1 MNKLPK
7 DSLWKEFKFTDI
19 FNIKCGFY
27 NKKPNSEK
35 NGKIPFIGATEYNN
49 GITEFYS
56 YENILNTSKTGKEPN
71 ESIERKI
78 FPGNCLCV
86 TNNGSVG
93 FAYYQKIPFTCTHDV
108 NPLYLK
114 DYKLNK
120 YIAMFLIATI
130 EKQRVCFMYARKWR
144 PCRMVK
150 SKLLLPVNL
159 KGEPDY
165 KFMEEYIKER
175 ETRLK
180 NQYKEQVLKR
190 VKQLQAKIN
199 GNRTWGEFRIK
210 DIFPTL
216 VAGKS
221 KGLNHLEQVEQ
232 GGIAY
237 LGATNRNNGVLC
249 FVKKAGNEKL
259 IQKGN
264 CVAFIR
270 NGEGSMGYSIYKAEN
285 FIATS
290 DITLGYNNKINKY
303 SGMFIT
309 TIADRVRGK
318 YSFNYKRSDTRLKK
332 EILSLPV
339 DSKGEPDYEFMQNY
353 MLYLEQKK
361 ILEYLEYVDE

>member
-1 MNKLPK
+1 MNLEDRK
-7 DSLWKEFKFTDI
+7 WKEFKFIDI

-150 SKLLLPVNL
+150 SKLLLPLNS
-159 KGEPDY
+159 KAEPDY

-175 ETRLK
+175 EAKLK
-180 NQYKEQVLKR
+180 NHYKEYIQKHID
-190 VKQLQAKIN
+190 KLQKKADIKNKKWGNFKLSKIFSFDKGNQNNMGALQNGDIPLVSAKKVDN
-199 GNRTWGEFRIK
+199 GYKNFVSK
-210 DIFPTL
+210 NNKKIFN
-216 VAGKS
+216 GGCIS
-221 KGLNHLEQVEQ
+221 LNND
-232 GGIAY
+232 GDGGAGIAY
-237 LGATNRNNGVLC
+237 YQPYKMLLDSHCTALVS
-249 FVKKAGNEKL
+249 KL
-259 IQKGN
+259 KLTKETLLFLSKSITKQRRKFGH
-264 CVAFIR
+264 
-270 NGEGSMGYSIYKAEN
+270 GYA
-285 FIATS
+285 
-290 DITLGYNNKINKY
+290 INKE
-303 SGMFIT
+303 
-309 TIADRVRGK
+309 
-318 YSFNYKRSDTRLKK
+318 RLKAFQ
-332 EILSLPV
+332 IMLPIN
-339 DSKGEPDYEFMQNY
+339 SKGEPDYEFMHNY

-361 ILEYLEYVDE
+361 ILEYLEYIDG

>member
-150 SKLLLPVNL
+150 SKLLLPVNS

-175 ETRLK
+175 EAILK
-180 NQYKEQVLKR
+180 NQYNDYIKSNVNNFEEIKLNKEWKEFFISEIFEKIKR
-190 VKQLQAKIN
+190 GKRLIKEHQKE
-199 GNRTWGEFRIK
+199 GNMPYVSSTA
-210 DIFPTL
+210 L
-216 VAGKS
+216 
-221 KGLNHLEQVEQ
+221 
-232 GGIAY
+232 
-237 LGATNRNNGVLC
+237 NNGVDN
-249 FVKKAGNEKL
+249 FIGNEIGVRKYDNCL
-259 IQKGN
+259 SLANSGSVGACFYEPYEFVASDHVTHLKGN
-264 CVAFIR
+264 
-270 NGEGSMGYSIYKAEN
+270 YSKYAYLFMSCMLNRLSEKYN
-285 FIATS
+285 FNREIN
-290 DITLGYNNKINKY
+290 DMRIKREKI
-303 SGMFIT
+303 F
-309 TIADRVRGK
+309 
-318 YSFNYKRSDTRLKK
+318 
-332 EILSLPV
+332 LPV
-339 DSKGEPDYEFMQNY
+339 NSKNKPDYEFMHNY

-361 ILEYLEYVDE
+361 ILEYLEYIDE

>member
-1 MNKLPK
+1 MNLEDRK
-7 DSLWKEFKFTDI
+7 WKEFKFTDI

-150 SKLLLPVNL
+150 SKLLLPLNS
-159 KGEPDY
+159 KAEPDY

-175 ETRLK
+175 EAKFK
-180 NQYKEQVLKR
+180 NQYKEHIKNNVNDFKEIELNKEWKEFFISEIFEKIQRGKR
-190 VKQLQAKIN
+190 L
-199 GNRTWGEFRIK
+199 IK
-210 DIFPTL
+210 EHQKE
-216 VAGKS
+216 GKLPYVS
-221 KGLNHLEQVEQ
+221 ST
-232 GGIAY
+232 AS
-237 LGATNRNNGVLC
+237 NNGVDN
-249 FVKKAGNEKL
+249 FIGNEIGVRKYDNCL
-259 IQKGN
+259 SLANSGSVGACFYEPYEFIASDHVTHLKGN
-264 CVAFIR
+264 
-270 NGEGSMGYSIYKAEN
+270 YSKYAYLFMSCMLNRLSEKYN
-285 FIATS
+285 F
-290 DITLGYNNKINKY
+290 NREIN
-303 SGMFIT
+303 
-309 TIADRVRGK
+309 
-318 YSFNYKRSDTRLKK
+318 DTRIKREK
-332 EILSLPV
+332 IFLPV
-339 DSKGEPDYEFMQNY
+339 NSKTEPDYEFMHNY

-361 ILEYLEYVDE
+361 ILEYLEYINE